1 MRILLFRHMLL
12 VFKDR
17 INFLLSFASAFVIL
31 ALYFLFIRDFM
42 LEAVE
47 NYGIASSYNRQFI
60 DSLMLSGLVIVVGA
74 TASLGT
80 VAVYIRDKET
90 GISRDFLVSP
100 LWRGKIFA
108 SYLAA
113 GTVFSLLMMGL
124 VFFVSLF
131 FLKNLYGTEYQG
143 RELALCGG
151 VLLLSAVL
159 SNFLL
164 FAIALFLKTGA
175 SFSSFGNLYGVVIG
189 FLTGVYIPIGY
200 YPQAIQNLTAFF
212 PMAQTT
218 SLMRQILTEPAL
230 EKMKGEF
237 PAQAVD
243 VIEEVFGVRLEIFSG
258 SEQVLFLIACGGLFL
273 IWFFCVFKI
282 KNSIDF

>member
-1 MRILLFRHMLL
+1 MRILLLRHILL

-17 INFLLSFASAFVIL
+17 INFLLSFVSAFVIL

-47 NYGIASSYNRQFI
+47 TYGIASSYNRQFI

-90 GISRDFLVSP
+90 GTSRDFLVSP
-100 LWRGKIFA
+100 LWRGKIFT

-113 GTVFSLLMMGL
+113 GTVFSILMMGL
-124 VFFVSLF
+124 VFFVSVF
-131 FLKNLYGTEYQG
+131 FLKTIYGVQYQG
-143 RELALCGG
+143 EDVVLCGG
-151 VLLLSAVL
+151 ILMLSAVL

-200 YPQAIQNLTAFF
+200 YPQAIQNLIAFF

-218 SLMRQILTEPAL
+218 SLLRQILTEPAL
-230 EKMKGEF
+230 GKMKEEF
-237 PAQAVD
+237 PNQAV
-243 VIEEVFGVRLEIFSG
+243 VTIEKTFGVRLKIFTG
-258 SEQVLFLIACGGLFL
+258 SEQLLFLLTSTILFLIY
-273 IWFFCVFKI
+273 FFCVFWLK
-282 KNSIDF
+282 KKRG